1 MQNYRV
7 FVILPKTFQSVLVPL
22 YLEPIRGP
30 LLAYAANLFLRIVSM
45 QRLVPVMEICIEVRS
60 SVQPN
65 FLWFAWAWRFSTIRL
80 SMRFWMPDDFAW
92 LLMLRL
98 GRILSSPLSQFFW
111 WWYHIHIL
119 LMLSGIVDCVLP
131 SPNSCWPFGV
141 HLLLLS
147 CSSWSAFGLLSCSWC
162 YCCWL
167 LSVS

>member
-65 FLWFAWAWRFSTIRL
+65 FLWFA
-80 SMRFWMPDDFAW
+80 
-92 LLMLRL
+92 
-98 GRILSSPLSQFFW
+98 
-111 WWYHIHIL
+111 
-119 LMLSGIVDCVLP
+119 
-131 SPNSCWPFGV
+131 
-141 HLLLLS
+141 
-147 CSSWSAFGLLSCSWC
+147 
-162 YCCWL
+162 
-167 LSVS
+167 